1 MMDHCIEINIL
12 FFAKSREL
20 SGLSETVL
28 ELPTS
33 RIVCSDLLK
42 LICENYNLT
51 LIQHNLILAVNGE
64 YCNDPTEQL
73 ELQNG
78 VEVAVIP
85 PISGG

>member
-1 MMDHCIEINIL
+1 MDHCIKINIL

-20 SGLSETVL
+20 AGLNEAVL
-28 ELPTS
+28 EIPTS
-33 RIVCSDLLK
+33 RIVCSELLH
-42 LICENYNLT
+42 LICERYNLT

-73 ELQNG
+73 ELRNG